1 MIYDRLVRTLLFRL
15 DPETAHH
22 VAIRLLQLGFGLG
35 PIRGRVGE
43 RQRPTDPDLVV
54 RTLGLRFPSPLGLAA
69 GFDKNGH
76 LPTLMRDLGFGFV
89 EVGSVTAR
97 PWPGN
102 PRPRLFRLP
111 GERALINRMGLGNDG
126 AGVITARL
134 TRGRH
139 AVGIPVLINVAKTP
153 DPRIEGEAG
162 VQDYVTTILRV
173 MGVADAVVLN
183 VSCPN
188 TEDGRTFEDPALL
201 DDLLT
206 AAREALPVD
215 TLPPLL
221 VKLSGDLDPEQLRE
235 VLAVTGAHRVDG
247 LVAINTSVDRSL
259 VSGVPAAE
267 LDAIGRGGL
276 SGAPL
281 KARARATVAA
291 IRKEVGDD
299 LPLIGVGGV
308 ETADDA
314 RALREEGATLVEAY
328 TGFVYDGPGFA
339 PRVARGLRASAT
351 TRVPAGIRPR

>member
-1 MIYDRLVRTLLFRL
+1 MSYDRLVRPLLFRL

-22 VAIRLLQLGFGLG
+22 LAIRMLRLGLGLG
-35 PIRGRVGE
+35 PLRGRV
-43 RQRPTDPDLVV
+43 RSQNLATDPDLVV

-69 GFDKNGH
+69 GFDKNGY
-76 LPTLMRDLGFGFV
+76 LPTLIRDLGFGFI

-111 GERALINRMGLGNDG
+111 GERALVNRMGLGNHG

-153 DPRIEGEAG
+153 DPAIEGEAG
-162 VQDYVTTILRV
+162 IQDYVTTILRV

-188 TEDGRTFEDPALL
+188 TEDGRTFEDPSLL
-201 DDLLT
+201 DDLLR
-206 AAREALPVD
+206 AAREVLPAG

-221 VKLSGDLDPEQLRE
+221 VKLSGDLDAGRLRE
-235 VLAVTGAHRVDG
+235 VLAITGAHAVDG
-247 LVAINTSVDRSL
+247 IVAINTSVDRSL
-259 VSGVPAAE
+259 VSGVPAHE

-291 IRKEVGDD
+291 IRQQVGDD
-299 LPLIGVGGV
+299 LPVIGVGGV
-308 ETADDA
+308 ETAEDA

-328 TGFVYDGPGFA
+328 TGFVYGGPGFA
-339 PRVARGLRASAT
+339 RRVARGLRASAT
-351 TRVPAGIRPR
+351 TRVPAGIRPA